1 MGREYSKVKAS
12 GIDKGDG
19 DDGED
24 GDENDNDDDVDA
36 EDRGSEGATDSEG
49 AWVNRLVVLRIKGAT
64 MATAPK

>member
-19 DDGED
+19 GDGED

-36 EDRGSEGATDSEG
+36 EDRVKMQQRRQPQKEHG
-49 AWVNRLVVLRIKGAT
+49 
-64 MATAPK
+64 

>member
-24 GDENDNDDDVDA
+24 GDENNNDDDVDA
-36 EDRGSEGATDSEG
+36 EERGSEDAAAGFE
-49 AWVNRLVVLRIKGAT
+49 
-64 MATAPK
+64 